1 MTTPLIQV
9 DVLRK
14 SVIKGKVDVRLPAR
28 VDGGTGIKITKAN
41 GIYTFDLDFLELA
54 PVANIDPSAQYVA
67 IVDENGFYQRI
78 SLADFINNPT
88 TTIRTVTEAGD
99 ITVGANVQLLIM
111 NRTADENPS
120 NITLPTSSAKVG
132 KIKIV
137 DWKGNSGTYAHTI
150 KLQGSDEFQSGLT
163 EWTLGGDGASVVFDP
178 IPGKGYA
185 A

>member
-1 MTTPLIQV
+1 MTTPLLKVQ
-9 DVLRK
+9 VLRK
-14 SVIKGKVDVRLPAR
+14 PVIKGKVDVRFPAR
-28 VDGGTGIKITKAN
+28 VDGGTGLKITKAN
-41 GIYTFDLDFLELA
+41 GVYTFDLDFLELA

-67 IVDENGFYQRI
+67 IVDGSGFYQRI

-88 TTIRTVTEAGD
+88 TTIQTVTAAGD
-99 ITVGANVQLLIM
+99 VTVGANVQLLIM
-111 NRTADENPS
+111 NRTADESPS

-137 DWKGNSGTYAHTI
+137 DFKGNAGTYPHTI
-150 KLQGSDEFQSGLT
+150 KLQGSDEFQGSLT

-178 IPGKGYA
+178 IPGTGYA